1 MRMASIQ
8 KSIKMYD
15 DLYDILNVIVGS
27 AAAAASTLEDLW
39 DTVNDEMDT
48 SPIENVRDELEKMAM
63 EWNAFE
69 EAVSE
74 LDVPQMV
81 VPQIDI
87 LSMNQ
92 LVNVEVSVMANKSP
106 TPDPQEIR
114 PDTVPNG
121 PPISAGMQIE
131 WNLEESGDSE
141 ENESKKDT
149 SKENTPKEKGP
160 KDNTPME
167 VAPKENTPTENTP
180 TKIAPKGNDSKENA
194 PKGGNSQAANM
205 ISSSLSASITA
216 EMDIMEGISWLVDYA
231 VYGANANYD
240 QARAE
245 AQLMAAMLNN
255 PDAAYNLQYTGES
268 PTDAEPQALQ
278 SAFDSVVD
286 KAHEIQGQGIYT
298 DNTMIAGATEL
309 SSAFSDPTAIVMM
322 MDTLADFAMGVSG
335 GGETDGGTMA
345 QYAGILGDARAG
357 SYEAMAEK
365 GLAFTEAQKAVIE
378 GTATQEQVIAAI
390 GKEYLNASQDI
401 QAAAAINAVISDSW
415 DGLYESLS
423 NTPDGKIVQMN
434 HAFEEINK
442 TIGGQLCPFVM
453 LFVDLI
459 IDHKGTIQSILS
471 GITQGLLVIMGV
483 LSWLLEGALNFAQII
498 IDNWSWISPII
509 YGIAAALAV
518 YGAYLA
524 ITKGLELA
532 SSVAAGAVAIGKGL
546 LAAATM
552 IATGATWKATT
563 AQMGLN
569 GAMYA
574 CPIVWI
580 IILIIALIAVIF
592 AVCNAI
598 AKMTGVADS
607 GLGVIC
613 GCLNVANEFFKN
625 LGLTVADIVL
635 GIWNAI
641 GALTDNMKIAFNN
654 AICSVQS
661 KWYALLSTVLSVVAD
676 ICEALN
682 KLPFVEID
690 SGFINASRDVADIYA
705 AKALEAE
712 GNKEEF
718 KSVSDAFNE
727 GFHTYEIFQDGWIS
741 EAFKAGAALGDGIA
755 DLFGSFSL
763 KDLFPTEPPPDT
775 NDLVEQPAGGGVGVI
790 AENTGSIKDSLA
802 CTEEDLKYLRD
813 IAEQEAVN
821 RYTLAE
827 VKIEQTN
834 HNNINS
840 AMDLDGVV
848 SGLTDAVN
856 ESIDSITEG
865 VHE

>member
-27 AAAAASTLEDLW
+27 AAAAASTLDDMW
-39 DTVNDEMDT
+39 DTVNDELDT
-48 SPIENVRDELEKMAM
+48 TPIENVRDELEKMAM

-69 EAVSE
+69 EAVSQ

-92 LVNVEVSVMANKSP
+92 PANVEVSVMANKSP

-121 PPISAGMQIE
+121 PPISADMQIE

-141 ENESKKDT
+141 ENESKKDN

-160 KDNTPME
+160 KGNTPME
-167 VAPKENTPTENTP
+167 VVPKENTPTENTP

-194 PKGGNSQAANM
+194 PKGGNSQAANI

-390 GKEYLNASQDI
+390 GEEYLNASQDI

-423 NTPDGKIVQMN
+423 NTPDGKIIQLN
-434 HAFEEINK
+434 HAFEEIAGV
-442 TIGGQLCPFVM
+442 IGGQLYPIVIE
-453 LFVDLI
+453 FVDLI
-459 IDHKGTIQSILS
+459 INNQETIQWVLSIFALGLQIVLSILS
-471 GITQGLLVIMGV
+471 
-483 LSWLLEGALNFAQII
+483 ALMERAMEFGQNI
-498 IDNWSWISPII
+498 IDNWEQIGPLV
-509 YGIAAALAV
+509 GTIAGMIL
-518 YGAYLA
+518 
-524 ITKGLELA
+524 I
-532 SSVAAGAVAIGKGL
+532 
-546 LAAATM
+546 LAAAFLVYKTAM
-552 IATGATWKATT
+552 GVAAVAQALFDAQLFGCPLVWILAIIIAVVVAIYKIVEAVNDATGSTYSA
-563 AQMGLN
+563 
-569 GAMYA
+569 
-574 CPIVWI
+574 
-580 IILIIALIAVIF
+580 
-592 AVCNAI
+592 
-598 AKMTGVADS
+598 
-607 GLGVIC
+607 LGVIM
-613 GCLNVANEFFKN
+613 
-625 LGLTVADIVL
+625 
-635 GIWNAI
+635 
-641 GALTDNMKIAFNN
+641 GAL
-654 AICSVQS
+654 
-661 KWYALLSTVLSVVAD
+661 
-676 ICEALN
+676 
-682 KLPFVEID
+682 
-690 SGFINASRDVADIYA
+690 
-705 AKALEAE
+705 
-712 GNKEEF
+712 
-718 KSVSDAFNE
+718 
-727 GFHTYEIFQDGWIS
+727 
-741 EAFKAGAALGDGIA
+741 AALGAFLWNLALSILDCFLGVIEFLVNPCIDFANFIA
-755 DLFGSFSL
+755 NLFTDKIGSVIHLFG
-763 KDLFPTEPPPDT
+763 DMADT
-775 NDLVEQPAGGGVGVI
+775 VLALLQKIASGIDFIFGSNLADTVQGWRDGLSDLVNEAAEKYGNGQYEEVVSRLDLSVEEMGLSRIEYGDAWDAGYSLGEGIEERFSDLPSLFEDDQNLFNGEPTGGLTDDENNLSVI

>member
-1 MRMASIQ
+1 MRMASVQ
-8 KSIKMYD
+8 KSMKMYD
-15 DLYDILNVIVGS
+15 DLYEILNVIVVS

-39 DTVNDEMDT
+39 DTVNDELDT

-69 EAVSE
+69 EAISE

-92 LVNVEVSVMANKSP
+92 LVNVEVSVMANNAPAS
-106 TPDPQEIR
+106 DPQEIR

-149 SKENTPKEKGP
+149 SKENTS
-160 KDNTPME
+160 TE
-167 VAPKENTPTENTP
+167 V
-180 TKIAPKGNDSKENA
+180 APKGNDSKENA

-205 ISSSLSASITA
+205 ISSSLSASINA

-255 PDAAYNLQYTGES
+255 PDAAYNLQYTNES
-268 PTDAEPQALQ
+268 PTEAEPQALQ

-309 SSAFSDPTAIVMM
+309 SSAFSDPAAIVMM

-335 GGETDGGTMA
+335 GGEIDGGTMA

-423 NTPDGKIVQMN
+423 NTPDGKIIQMN

-459 IDHKGTIQSILS
+459 IDHQGTIQSILS
-471 GITQGLLVIMGV
+471 GITQGLMVIMGV

-532 SSVAAGAVAIGKGL
+532 SSAAAGAVAIGKGL

-625 LGLTVADIVL
+625 LGFTVANIAL

-727 GFHTYEIFQDGWIS
+727 GFHTYEVFQDGWIS
-741 EAFKAGAALGDGIA
+741 EAFEAGAALGDGIA

-763 KDLFPTEPPPDT
+763 KDLFPTEQPPDT
-775 NDLVEQPAGGGVGVI
+775 DDLVEQPAAGGIGGDVGVI

>member
-27 AAAAASTLEDLW
+27 AAAAASTLDDMW
-39 DTVNDEMDT
+39 DTVNDELDT
-48 SPIENVRDELEKMAM
+48 TPIENVRDELEKMAM

-69 EAVSE
+69 EAVSQ

-121 PPISAGMQIE
+121 PPISADMQIE

-141 ENESKKDT
+141 ENESKKDN

-160 KDNTPME
+160 KGNTPME
-167 VAPKENTPTENTP
+167 VVPKENTPTENTP

-194 PKGGNSQAANM
+194 PKGGNSQAANI

-390 GKEYLNASQDI
+390 GEEYLNASQDI

-423 NTPDGKIVQMN
+423 NTPDGKIIQLN
-434 HAFEEINK
+434 HAFEEIAGV
-442 TIGGQLCPFVM
+442 IGGQLYPIVIE
-453 LFVDLI
+453 FVDLI
-459 IDHKGTIQSILS
+459 INNQETIQWVLSIFALGLQIVLSILS
-471 GITQGLLVIMGV
+471 
-483 LSWLLEGALNFAQII
+483 ALMERAMEFGQNI
-498 IDNWSWISPII
+498 IDNWEQIGPLV
-509 YGIAAALAV
+509 GTIAGMIL
-518 YGAYLA
+518 
-524 ITKGLELA
+524 I
-532 SSVAAGAVAIGKGL
+532 
-546 LAAATM
+546 LAAAFLVYKTAM
-552 IATGATWKATT
+552 GVAAVAQALFDAQLFGCPLVWILAIIIAVVVAIYKIVEAVNDATGSTYSA
-563 AQMGLN
+563 
-569 GAMYA
+569 
-574 CPIVWI
+574 
-580 IILIIALIAVIF
+580 
-592 AVCNAI
+592 
-598 AKMTGVADS
+598 
-607 GLGVIC
+607 LGVIM
-613 GCLNVANEFFKN
+613 
-625 LGLTVADIVL
+625 
-635 GIWNAI
+635 
-641 GALTDNMKIAFNN
+641 GAL
-654 AICSVQS
+654 
-661 KWYALLSTVLSVVAD
+661 
-676 ICEALN
+676 
-682 KLPFVEID
+682 
-690 SGFINASRDVADIYA
+690 
-705 AKALEAE
+705 
-712 GNKEEF
+712 
-718 KSVSDAFNE
+718 
-727 GFHTYEIFQDGWIS
+727 
-741 EAFKAGAALGDGIA
+741 AALGAFLWNLALSILDCFLGVIEFLVNPCIDFANFIA
-755 DLFGSFSL
+755 NLFTDKIGSVIHLFG
-763 KDLFPTEPPPDT
+763 DMADT
-775 NDLVEQPAGGGVGVI
+775 VLALLQKIASGIDFIFGSNLADTVQGWRDGLSDLVNEAAEKYGNGQYEEVVSRLDLSVEEMGLSRIEYGDAWDAGYSLGEGIEERFSDLPSLFEDDQNLFNGEPTGGLTDDENNLSVI

>member
-27 AAAAASTLEDLW
+27 AAAAASTLDDMW
-39 DTVNDEMDT
+39 DTVNDELDT
-48 SPIENVRDELEKMAM
+48 TPIENVRDELEKMAM

-69 EAVSE
+69 EAVSQ

-121 PPISAGMQIE
+121 PPISADMQIE

-141 ENESKKDT
+141 ENESKKDN

-160 KDNTPME
+160 KGNTPME
-167 VAPKENTPTENTP
+167 VVPKENTPTENTP

-194 PKGGNSQAANM
+194 PKGGNSQAANI

-345 QYAGILGDARAG
+345 QYAGILGDARGG

-390 GKEYLNASQDI
+390 GEEYLNASQDI

-423 NTPDGKIVQMN
+423 NTPDGKIIQLN
-434 HAFEEINK
+434 HAFEEIAGV
-442 TIGGQLCPFVM
+442 IGGQLYPIVIE
-453 LFVDLI
+453 FVDLI
-459 IDHKGTIQSILS
+459 INNQETIQWVLSIFALGLQIVLSILS
-471 GITQGLLVIMGV
+471 
-483 LSWLLEGALNFAQII
+483 ALMERAMEFGQNI
-498 IDNWSWISPII
+498 IDNWEQI
-509 YGIAAALAV
+509 GALVGTIAGMIL
-518 YGAYLA
+518 
-524 ITKGLELA
+524 I
-532 SSVAAGAVAIGKGL
+532 
-546 LAAATM
+546 LAAAFLVYKTAM
-552 IATGATWKATT
+552 GVAAVAQALFDAQLFGCPLVWILAIIIAVVVAIYKIVEAVNDATGSTYSA
-563 AQMGLN
+563 
-569 GAMYA
+569 
-574 CPIVWI
+574 
-580 IILIIALIAVIF
+580 
-592 AVCNAI
+592 
-598 AKMTGVADS
+598 
-607 GLGVIC
+607 LGVIM
-613 GCLNVANEFFKN
+613 
-625 LGLTVADIVL
+625 
-635 GIWNAI
+635 
-641 GALTDNMKIAFNN
+641 GAL
-654 AICSVQS
+654 
-661 KWYALLSTVLSVVAD
+661 
-676 ICEALN
+676 
-682 KLPFVEID
+682 
-690 SGFINASRDVADIYA
+690 
-705 AKALEAE
+705 
-712 GNKEEF
+712 
-718 KSVSDAFNE
+718 
-727 GFHTYEIFQDGWIS
+727 
-741 EAFKAGAALGDGIA
+741 AALGAFLWNLALSILDCFLGVIEFLVNPCIDFANFIA
-755 DLFGSFSL
+755 NLFTDKIGSVIHLFG
-763 KDLFPTEPPPDT
+763 DMADT
-775 NDLVEQPAGGGVGVI
+775 VLALLQKIASGIDFIFGSNLADTVQGWRDGLSDLVNEAAEKYGNGQYEEVVSRLDLSVEEMGLSRIEYGDAWDAGYSLGEGIEERFSDLPSLFEDDQNLFNGEPTGGLTDDENNLSVI

>member
-1 MRMASIQ
+1 MRMASVQ

-39 DTVNDEMDT
+39 DTVNDELDT

-92 LVNVEVSVMANKSP
+92 LVNVEVSVMANNAPASK
-106 TPDPQEIR
+106 PQEIR

-121 PPISAGMQIE
+121 PPVSAKMRAE
-131 WNLEESGDSE
+131 WKPG
-141 ENESKKDT
+141 ESKSDKASKASLPKVSVT
-149 SKENTPKEKGP
+149 SE
-160 KDNTPME
+160 
-167 VAPKENTPTENTP
+167 
-180 TKIAPKGNDSKENA
+180 
-194 PKGGNSQAANM
+194 
-205 ISSSLSASITA
+205 L
-216 EMDIMEGISWLVDYA
+216 DIMKNMEWLMDYA
-231 VYGANANYD
+231 IYGANANYD

-245 AQLMAAMLNN
+245 AQLMAAMSNN

-309 SSAFSDPTAIVMM
+309 SSAFSDPAAIVMM

-335 GGETDGGTMA
+335 GGETDGGTMT

-365 GLAFTEAQKAVIE
+365 GLVFTEAQKAVIE

-390 GKEYLNASQDI
+390 GEEYLNASQDI
-401 QAAAAINAVISDSW
+401 QAAAAINVVISDSW

-423 NTPDGKIVQMN
+423 NTPDGKIIQLN
-434 HAFEEINK
+434 HAFGEIAGV
-442 TIGGQLCPFVM
+442 IGGQLYPIVIE
-453 LFVDLI
+453 FVDLI
-459 IDHKGTIQSILS
+459 INNQETIQWVLSIFALGLQVVLSVLSVLLEKVMEFGQVAIDNWGQIGPLVGTIAGMILILAAAFLVYKVAMGMAAVVQALFNAQLFGCPLVWILAIIIAVVVAIYKIVEAVNNATGS
-471 GITQGLLVIMGV
+471 TYSALGVIMG
-483 LSWLLEGALNFAQII
+483 AF
-498 IDNWSWISPII
+498 
-509 YGIAAALAV
+509 AAA
-518 YGAYLA
+518 GAYLWNLALA
-524 ITKGLELA
+524 ILNCIFGVIEFLVNPLINFANFIANLFTDKIGSVIHLFGDMADTVLALLQKIASGIDFVFGSSLADTVQGWRDGLIDLVNEAAEKYGNGQYEEVVPRLDL
-532 SSVAAGAVAIGKGL
+532 SVEE
-546 LAAATM
+546 
-552 IATGATWKATT
+552 
-563 AQMGLN
+563 MGLSRIEYGDAWDAGYSLGEGIEERFSDLSSLFEDDQNLFN
-569 GAMYA
+569 GE
-574 CPIVWI
+574 P
-580 IILIIALIAVIF
+580 
-592 AVCNAI
+592 
-598 AKMTGVADS
+598 T
-607 GLGVIC
+607 
-613 GCLNVANEFFKN
+613 
-625 LGLTVADIVL
+625 
-635 GIWNAI
+635 
-641 GALTDNMKIAFNN
+641 GALTDDENN
-654 AICSVQS
+654 
-661 KWYALLSTVLSVVAD
+661 L
-676 ICEALN
+676 
-682 KLPFVEID
+682 
-690 SGFINASRDVADIYA
+690 
-705 AKALEAE
+705 
-712 GNKEEF
+712 
-718 KSVSDAFNE
+718 
-727 GFHTYEIFQDGWIS
+727 
-741 EAFKAGAALGDGIA
+741 
-755 DLFGSFSL
+755 
-763 KDLFPTEPPPDT
+763 
-775 NDLVEQPAGGGVGVI
+775 GVI

>member
-1 MRMASIQ
+1 MASIQ

-27 AAAAASTLEDLW
+27 AAAAASTLDDMW
-39 DTVNDEMDT
+39 DTVNDELDT
-48 SPIENVRDELEKMAM
+48 TPIENVRDELEKMAM

-69 EAVSE
+69 EAVSQ

-121 PPISAGMQIE
+121 PPISADMQIE

-141 ENESKKDT
+141 ENESKKDN

-160 KDNTPME
+160 KGNTPME
-167 VAPKENTPTENTP
+167 VVPKENTPTENTP

-194 PKGGNSQAANM
+194 PKGGNSQAANI

-390 GKEYLNASQDI
+390 GEEYLNASQDI

-423 NTPDGKIVQMN
+423 NTPDGKIIQLN
-434 HAFEEINK
+434 HAFEEIAGV
-442 TIGGQLCPFVM
+442 IGGQLYPIVIE
-453 LFVDLI
+453 FVDLI
-459 IDHKGTIQSILS
+459 INNQETIQWVLSIFALGLQIVLSILS
-471 GITQGLLVIMGV
+471 
-483 LSWLLEGALNFAQII
+483 ALMERAMEFGQNI
-498 IDNWSWISPII
+498 IDNWEQIGPLV
-509 YGIAAALAV
+509 GTIAGMIL
-518 YGAYLA
+518 
-524 ITKGLELA
+524 I
-532 SSVAAGAVAIGKGL
+532 
-546 LAAATM
+546 LAAAFLVYKTAM
-552 IATGATWKATT
+552 GVAAVAQALFDAQLFGCPLVWILAIIIAVVVAIYKIVEAVNDATGSTYSA
-563 AQMGLN
+563 
-569 GAMYA
+569 
-574 CPIVWI
+574 
-580 IILIIALIAVIF
+580 
-592 AVCNAI
+592 
-598 AKMTGVADS
+598 
-607 GLGVIC
+607 LGVIM
-613 GCLNVANEFFKN
+613 
-625 LGLTVADIVL
+625 
-635 GIWNAI
+635 
-641 GALTDNMKIAFNN
+641 GAL
-654 AICSVQS
+654 
-661 KWYALLSTVLSVVAD
+661 
-676 ICEALN
+676 
-682 KLPFVEID
+682 
-690 SGFINASRDVADIYA
+690 
-705 AKALEAE
+705 
-712 GNKEEF
+712 
-718 KSVSDAFNE
+718 
-727 GFHTYEIFQDGWIS
+727 
-741 EAFKAGAALGDGIA
+741 AALGAFLWNLALSILDCFLGVIEFLVNPCIDFANFIA
-755 DLFGSFSL
+755 NLFTDKIGSVIHLFG
-763 KDLFPTEPPPDT
+763 DMADT
-775 NDLVEQPAGGGVGVI
+775 VLALLQKIASGIDFIFGSNLADTVQGWRDGLSDLVNEAAEKYGNGQYEEVVSRLDLSVEEMGLSRIEYGDAWDAGYSLGEGIEERFSDLPSLFEDDQNLFNGEPTGGLTDDENNLSVI

>member
-1 MRMASIQ
+1 MASIQ

-27 AAAAASTLEDLW
+27 AAAAASTLDDMW
-39 DTVNDEMDT
+39 DTVNDELDT
-48 SPIENVRDELEKMAM
+48 TPIENVRDVLDKMAM

-69 EAVSE
+69 EAVSQ

-121 PPISAGMQIE
+121 PPISADMQIE

-141 ENESKKDT
+141 ENESKKDN

-160 KDNTPME
+160 KGNTPME
-167 VAPKENTPTENTP
+167 VVPKENTPTENTP

-194 PKGGNSQAANM
+194 PKGGNSQAANI

-390 GKEYLNASQDI
+390 GEEYLNASQDI

-415 DGLYESLS
+415 DGLYETLS
-423 NTPDGKIVQMN
+423 NTPDGKIIQLN
-434 HAFEEINK
+434 HAFEEIAGV
-442 TIGGQLCPFVM
+442 IGGQLYPIVIE
-453 LFVDLI
+453 FVDLI
-459 IDHKGTIQSILS
+459 INNQETIQWVLSIFALGLQIVLSILS
-471 GITQGLLVIMGV
+471 
-483 LSWLLEGALNFAQII
+483 ALMERAMEFGQNI
-498 IDNWSWISPII
+498 IDNWEQIGPLV
-509 YGIAAALAV
+509 GTIAGMIL
-518 YGAYLA
+518 
-524 ITKGLELA
+524 I
-532 SSVAAGAVAIGKGL
+532 
-546 LAAATM
+546 LAAAFLVYKTAM
-552 IATGATWKATT
+552 GVAAVAQALFDAQLFGCPLVWILAIIIAVVVAIYKIVEAVNDATGSTYSA
-563 AQMGLN
+563 
-569 GAMYA
+569 
-574 CPIVWI
+574 
-580 IILIIALIAVIF
+580 
-592 AVCNAI
+592 
-598 AKMTGVADS
+598 
-607 GLGVIC
+607 LGVIM
-613 GCLNVANEFFKN
+613 
-625 LGLTVADIVL
+625 
-635 GIWNAI
+635 
-641 GALTDNMKIAFNN
+641 GAL
-654 AICSVQS
+654 
-661 KWYALLSTVLSVVAD
+661 
-676 ICEALN
+676 
-682 KLPFVEID
+682 
-690 SGFINASRDVADIYA
+690 
-705 AKALEAE
+705 
-712 GNKEEF
+712 
-718 KSVSDAFNE
+718 
-727 GFHTYEIFQDGWIS
+727 
-741 EAFKAGAALGDGIA
+741 AALGAFLWNLALSILDCFLGVIEFLVNPCIDFANFIA
-755 DLFGSFSL
+755 NLFTDKIGSVIHLFG
-763 KDLFPTEPPPDT
+763 DMADT
-775 NDLVEQPAGGGVGVI
+775 VLALLQKIASGIDFIFGSNLADTVQGWRDGLSDLVNEAAEKYGNGQYEEVVSRLDLSVEEMGLSRIEYGDAWDAGYSLGEGIEERFSDLPSLFEDDQNLFNGEPTGGLTDDENNLSVI

>member
-39 DTVNDEMDT
+39 DTVNDELDT

-131 WNLEESGDSE
+131 WNLEESGDLK
-141 ENESKKDT
+141 ENESKKDD
-149 SKENTPKEKGP
+149 SKEDTPKEK
-160 KDNTPME
+160 D
-167 VAPKENTPTENTP
+167 PKENTPTGYTP
-180 TKIAPKGNDSKENA
+180 MKVAPKENDSKGNA
-194 PKGGNSQAANM
+194 SRGGNSQAANM
-205 ISSSLSASITA
+205 ISSSLNATITA

-268 PTDAEPQALQ
+268 PTDVEPQALQ

-357 SYEAMAEK
+357 SYEAMTEK
-365 GLAFTEAQKAVIE
+365 GLVFTEAQKAVIE

-390 GKEYLNASQDI
+390 GEEYLNASQDI

-423 NTPDGKIVQMN
+423 NTPDGKIIQLN
-434 HAFEEINK
+434 HAFGEIAGV
-442 TIGGQLCPFVM
+442 IGGQLYPIVIE
-453 LFVDLI
+453 FVDLI
-459 IDHKGTIQSILS
+459 INNQETIQWVLSIFALGLQIVLSILS
-471 GITQGLLVIMGV
+471 
-483 LSWLLEGALNFAQII
+483 ALMERAMEFGQNI
-498 IDNWSWISPII
+498 IDNWEQIGPLV
-509 YGIAAALAV
+509 GTIAGMIL
-518 YGAYLA
+518 
-524 ITKGLELA
+524 I
-532 SSVAAGAVAIGKGL
+532 
-546 LAAATM
+546 LAAAFLVYKTAM
-552 IATGATWKATT
+552 GVAAVAQALFDAQLFGCPLVWILAIIIAVVVAIYKIVEAVNDATGSTYSA
-563 AQMGLN
+563 
-569 GAMYA
+569 
-574 CPIVWI
+574 
-580 IILIIALIAVIF
+580 
-592 AVCNAI
+592 
-598 AKMTGVADS
+598 
-607 GLGVIC
+607 LGVIM
-613 GCLNVANEFFKN
+613 
-625 LGLTVADIVL
+625 
-635 GIWNAI
+635 
-641 GALTDNMKIAFNN
+641 GAL
-654 AICSVQS
+654 
-661 KWYALLSTVLSVVAD
+661 
-676 ICEALN
+676 
-682 KLPFVEID
+682 
-690 SGFINASRDVADIYA
+690 
-705 AKALEAE
+705 
-712 GNKEEF
+712 
-718 KSVSDAFNE
+718 
-727 GFHTYEIFQDGWIS
+727 
-741 EAFKAGAALGDGIA
+741 AALGAFLWNLALSILDCFLGVIEFLVNPCIDFANFIA
-755 DLFGSFSL
+755 NLFTDPIGSVIHLFG
-763 KDLFPTEPPPDT
+763 DMADT
-775 NDLVEQPAGGGVGVI
+775 VLALLQKIASGIDFIFGSNLADTVQGWRDGLSDLVNEAAEKYGNGQYEEVVPRLDLSVEEMGLSRIEYGDAWDAGYSLGEGIEERFSDLPSLFEDDQNLFNGEPTGGLTDDENNLSVI